1 MDGRTV
7 EVQRKPPASYGYD
20 HVCDE
25 HQTQSE
31 IFESV
36 GVPVT
41 DAFLEGYHGC
51 LIAYGQTGA
60 GKTFTMQGPSD
71 DLDEGGTGGTAS
83 LASLDSTS
91 ARDGAESA
99 ESAEDPE
106 AQGLIP
112 RVLQRIF
119 QRVEDEKAGVG
130 VPEGEPAPVDVA
142 FTVKCSYLEIYNEQV
157 ADLLAPPDAD
167 ARAARAAPQIR
178 EHDKRGVFVEGLTE
192 ALVTSAEETYDLF
205 TRGSFNRR
213 VGQTEMNRES
223 SRSHAV
229 FTVTLESRRRA
240 FPGAA
245 LQKRNATLH
254 LVDLAGSERQKA
266 TEAGG
271 ARLKEASAINK
282 SLSALG
288 NVIKALVDVAEGK
301 ERHVPY
307 RDSKLTYLLKD
318 ALGGR
323 ARCTLLACVSPAA
336 GQMEETLSTL
346 KFAQRAKMVKIKA
359 QANEEAEGSK
369 DELAAEIT
377 RLRARLSLAENGA
390 AGAGDGESRDA
401 FVARLEQHVARANRV
416 AAAAAKAAAA
426 RSAELESRLGA
437 VEELS
442 KRLDKN
448 LQSTKMVLRLRD
460 EALK

>member
-1 MDGRTV
+1 MDGQTV

-71 DLDEGGTGGTAS
+71 DLEEGATERVS
-83 LASLDSTS
+83 LAEDANALS
-91 ARDGAESA
+91 AD
-99 ESAEDPE
+99 DPE

-112 RVLQRIF
+112 RVLQRVF
-119 QRVEDEKAGVG
+119 QRVEDEKRGVG

-167 ARAARAAPQIR
+167 RGSAARAAPQIR
-178 EHDKRGVFVEGLTE
+178 EHDRRGVFVEGLTE

-359 QANEEAEGSK
+359 HANEEAEGSK

-377 RLRARLSLAENGA
+377 RLRARLSLAPTRRERARKRGTRERGSA
-390 AGAGDGESRDA
+390 RGGRSRR
-401 FVARLEQHVARANRV
+401 ARGANR
-416 AAAAAKAAAA
+416 AA
-426 RSAELESRLGA
+426 RGRAGS
-437 VEELS
+437 V
-442 KRLDKN
+442 
-448 LQSTKMVLRLRD
+448 
-460 EALK
+460 

>member
-1 MDGRTV
+1 M
-7 EVQRKPPASYGYD
+7 
-20 HVCDE
+20 
-25 HQTQSE
+25 
-31 IFESV
+31 
-36 GVPVT
+36 
-41 DAFLEGYHGC
+41 
-51 LIAYGQTGA
+51 
-60 GKTFTMQGPSD
+60 
-71 DLDEGGTGGTAS
+71 
-83 LASLDSTS
+83 
-91 ARDGAESA
+91 
-99 ESAEDPE
+99 
-106 AQGLIP
+106 
-112 RVLQRIF
+112 
-119 QRVEDEKAGVG
+119 
-130 VPEGEPAPVDVA
+130 
-142 FTVKCSYLEIYNEQV
+142 
-157 ADLLAPPDAD
+157 
-167 ARAARAAPQIR
+167 
-178 EHDKRGVFVEGLTE
+178 
-192 ALVTSAEETYDLF
+192 
-205 TRGSFNRR
+205 
-213 VGQTEMNRES
+213 
-223 SRSHAV
+223 
-229 FTVTLESRRRA
+229 
-240 FPGAA
+240 
-245 LQKRNATLH
+245 QKRNATLH

-426 RSAELESRLGA
+426 RSAELESRLSA

-460 EALK
+460 EALKKRNGGGAGGDDGKLRDEEMEALRKTAECPPEVVRVRVEMQALRARMEQLEAENDAHPAKGRVATLESELEDIRRLRVEEGELAASAI